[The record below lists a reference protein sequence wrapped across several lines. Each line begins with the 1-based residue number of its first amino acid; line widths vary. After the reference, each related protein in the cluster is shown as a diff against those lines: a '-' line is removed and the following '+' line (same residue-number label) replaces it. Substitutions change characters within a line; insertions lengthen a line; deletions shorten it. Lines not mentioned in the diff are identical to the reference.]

1 MAKKDK
7 ATLDEYE
14 AGLQREREVAEQNAV
29 EQQKTDTSEH
39 KDYTVM
45 VDGAVINGEL
55 LNIGDVV
62 TLHPDDAR
70 RHTDADVRLSE
81 VK

>member
-1 MAKKDK
+1 MAKKKSDDVVFE
-7 ATLDEYE
+7 AGHHLDET
-14 AGLQREREVAEQNAV
+14 VP
-29 EQQKTDTSEH
+29 DTSEH

-55 LNIGDVV
+55 CNIGDIV
-62 TLHPDDAR
+62 TMHPDDAR

-81 VK
+81 VKQAA